1 MAILSRHRTLYLTA
15 PALAVLFFAAQ
26 ALASDGVD
34 LIGTWHVL
42 VHYRDDHSAHPDLER
57 WDDRV
62 WVFARSG
69 SRLRWTEYPI
79 VVFSDSSGRFEKLGT
94 SRASRV
100 LHAWEP
106 NGKQLAEIRSG
117 LQYNTRGSKSKT
129 LRGSDAE
136 GWASQRRSGAV
147 SASVITYTENWII
160 EGMPA
165 LPVFTRND
173 VMGSART
180 ENVEGVTQYAT
191 LEVEAG
197 SDVLRGSF
205 ERDGSRHGRFRM
217 MRSGEARVVEGSGK
231 TQGERFLEAW
241 GIPRRG
247 ASEAEVLQGVVD
259 SLRAGGEVSRESR
272 VELRGEIY
280 EMLKEEMRARGEN
293 PKPYQQQLE
302 RLALQLEK
310 MLLDEGRSVQEVLR
324 MIEEGEIVP

>member
-1 MAILSRHRTLYLTA
+1 MAIVSRHRTLYLTA
-15 PALAVLFFAAQ
+15 LFAALAWPAPS
-26 ALASDGVD
+26 LAEDDVD

-42 VHYRDDHSAHPDLER
+42 VHYRDDHTVRPEQER

-62 WVFARSG
+62 WVFERSG

-79 VVFSDSSGRFEKLGT
+79 VVFSDETGRFERRSTGQY
-94 SRASRV
+94 ARV

-106 NGKQLAEIRSG
+106 NAKQLADIHSG
-117 LQYNTRGSKSKT
+117 LEYNTRGSKSKT
-129 LRGSDAE
+129 LRGSDAD
-136 GWASQRRSGAV
+136 GWASQRRSGAI
-147 SASVITYTENWII
+147 SASVITYTENWMI

-165 LPVFTRND
+165 RPVFTRTD

-191 LEVEAG
+191 DEVDAG
-197 SDVLRGSF
+197 GDVLRGSF
-205 ERDGSRHGRFRM
+205 ERDGSRHGTFRM
-217 MRSGEARVVEGSGK
+217 MRSGGARIVEGSGK

-247 ASEAEVLQGVVD
+247 ASEAEALQGVVD
-259 SLRAGGEVSRESR
+259 NLRAGGEISRATR

-280 EMLKEEMRARGEN
+280 EMLEKELRARGEN

-302 RLALQLEK
+302 DLALQLEK
-310 MLLDEGRSVQEVLR
+310 MLLDEGRSVQDVLR